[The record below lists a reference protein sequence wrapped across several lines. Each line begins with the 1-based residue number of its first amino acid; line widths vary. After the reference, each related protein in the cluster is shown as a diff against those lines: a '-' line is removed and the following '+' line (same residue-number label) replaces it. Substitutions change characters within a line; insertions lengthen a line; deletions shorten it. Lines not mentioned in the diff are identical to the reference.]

1 MYKDWIK
8 NFEISVLLYSQQ
20 EIQSGKIKNNTYV
33 CAILNFP
40 PLNFLVLPNISLR
53 ILKLFLSFCNLR
65 FTPSYLFYVVVLILK
80 VFYCQ
85 IVNHQLSQK
94 KITKCEVTCMK
105 IFAICRASIPCNN
118 YNVIVNQ
125 II

>member
-1 MYKDWIK
+1 MSKGWIK
-8 NFEISVLLYSQQ
+8 YFEISVLLYSQQ
-20 EIQSGKIKNNTYV
+20 EIQSGKIKNNM
-33 CAILNFP
+33 CNFEFP
-40 PLNFLVLPNISLR
+40 PSEFSCLPNLSLR